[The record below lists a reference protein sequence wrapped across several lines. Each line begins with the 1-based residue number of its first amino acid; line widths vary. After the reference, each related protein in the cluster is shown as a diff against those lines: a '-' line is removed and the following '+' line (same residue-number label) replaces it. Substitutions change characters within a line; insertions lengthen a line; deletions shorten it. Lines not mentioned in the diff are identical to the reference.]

1 MRMAREFTLGSPFME
16 FTFDHVPDHWKAILV
31 AWVAFWFVVVIAL
44 VYAYAVVFSAIVGFE
59 TAVLVGVALIA
70 LSVSSD

>member
-1 MRMAREFTLGSPFME
+1 MTREFTLQSPFLNY
-16 FTFDHVPDHWKAILV
+16 TFNHVPDNWKAILA
-31 AWVAFWFVVVIAL
+31 AWMALWFVVVIAL
-44 VYAYAVVFSAIVGFE
+44 VYAYAVVFPAIVGFE